1 MTITANAKCTKRIER
16 SILLG
21 FTCNKTIISA
31 EQNLKISQDNYNAG
45 VITLS
50 ELFEAQNL
58 LQQSYD
64 QYIETATQCFQKQ
77 AKWKQVSGK

>member
-1 MTITANAKCTKRIER
+1 MRSVQYGLSEAYQQVLLAKK
-16 SILLG
+16 S
-21 FTCNKTIISA
+21 IISA

-50 ELFEAQNL
+50 ELLEAQNL

-64 QYIETATQCFQKQ
+64 QYIETATQYFQKQ